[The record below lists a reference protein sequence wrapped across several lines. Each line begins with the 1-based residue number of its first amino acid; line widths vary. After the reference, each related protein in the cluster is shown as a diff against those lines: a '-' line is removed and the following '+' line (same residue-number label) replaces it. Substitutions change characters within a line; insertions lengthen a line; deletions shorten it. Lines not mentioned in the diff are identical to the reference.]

1 MSYTPEDKVIWEDL
15 APSLQE
21 KFRKEVQ
28 KHVDKYF
35 SDSDILGDKLS
46 NYFFVNI
53 PPKVNT
59 SDDTTLEVKTTNVT
73 KKQQTSET
81 LSAKQDAFKNG
92 YQVEKAPFV
101 ISQNGKEYL
110 LYNLKNP
117 DRGIDNICVTEL
129 KENKNILDV
138 EAKSDNRYLTS
149 VQSGHLYLMY
159 GADNAK
165 SIYRFTYTDII
176 KPNTWQRQG
185 DRPVTALQYQGRH
198 GYDNVFGPPDNNRYL
213 ISEFSNNEYNTIM
226 KLTLADNV
234 TVLRTSNT
242 PANRVL
248 TKNLSAA
255 IPITNQ
261 SMILDKRNNL
271 FIFIQFA
278 NFGTMIL
285 ASFNVDRN
293 RFFNDAS
300 YIVPLEWV
308 SEYENITD
316 DTIKTKDANTK
327 LIDYDKDL
335 DSINVTYDE
344 VTDKYYFTKKYS
356 SYEDHEYKNYS
367 VFTVNGSDLSY
378 SMLNNGWE
386 YFRSVWTE
394 RKFTDYPRF
403 KDTVIMNIFFQ
414 PPYITALA
422 NGAYGIWFNA
432 KIKYN
437 NIDYIKSF
445 VTMVSYD
452 GKTIHHMGPD
462 SLHEITLKGRVL
474 DNCFIF
480 NAQDDAIVIEATT
493 SAQFLIKTNGSID
506 QRDWDDPVDISKLF
520 INRPI
525 DPGINTKYGSSV
537 VYWCRESN
545 ILFHVFA
552 TKCNRLEPSTKANE
566 VYLETYDLSK
576 NQMPR
581 IMIRKL
587 FSFDK
592 GDMFKK
598 LDNAYN
604 IFRNSLNLIVDRKRK
619 LILFSAVLIRM
630 DIKSY
635 VESVPFYEI
644 PNTQYKDEYYVYMIT
659 GFKGGEVDKLLMTGR
674 SDVML
679 GASLNDLISGTNS
692 IDTKMGWKFGFGRGN
707 FVFGYMSDIDKY
719 YITSKLE
726 DESAD
731 KMNMV
736 VFDGDDLD
744 ISKKYWDMIPWNN
757 TITIEK
763 NMGKVDVYET
773 TKWETIDVGSM
784 VYDDTLVIHSKMD
797 YLTSASKF
805 DVMEYPSSKISYY
818 RPKNR
823 IDFYSNEAI
832 SKTINKRY
840 ETNINGFRRYGKIMS
855 LDKSMLLR
863 STVKEAKSDTE
874 FVVYK
879 TDPENFT
886 INGDQFR
893 YLYSDIQPP
902 TETIELSEEV
912 KNKLKSMK
920 LTMNYIASDVADINR
935 TPFIE
940 NYIQFNGAYNY
951 ETKTLYSI
959 YYYKGAV
966 INDSDTSGE
975 YFGMWLLIYEVDS
988 QEYKLYNLTKETPKI
1003 LEDNTNFNKIRTEHK
1018 VYNKLFIYPTITIAM
1033 IDEKE
1038 HFYAD
1043 IIKEVIPP
1051 KEKAHG
1057 INGVNYRPY
1066 EFYVDGN
1073 LFKTNIIDQWR
1084 CLSLYG
1090 LSYDKARGYYLMY
1103 NISSNSLM
1111 IISTRNP
1118 ANPDMPEYTRDDLL
1132 LSLKADYEQVY
1143 SFDKLVRPFKTDTAA
1158 TQPPSGNEKKAKCDI
1173 GGGQVFL
1180 GGKYS
1185 VFGGQKDIELVDNKT
1200 TYFYLSRKNRAKEV
1214 TLEIYDKPLLGV
1226 SNPLKNDKPYSD
1238 PSMFETVLV
1247 AAIKVENNQVTKVNK
1262 YPIGDS
1268 YLYFNFK

>member
-59 SDDTTLEVKTTNVT
+59 SDDTTLEVKTTNGT

-81 LSAKQDAFKNG
+81 LSAKEDAFKNG
-92 YQVEKAPFV
+92 YQVEKAPFI

-165 SIYRFTYTDII
+165 SIHRFAYTDIT

-213 ISEFSNNEYNTIM
+213 ISEFSNGEYNTIM
-226 KLTLADNV
+226 KLTLADN
-234 TVLRTSNT
+234 TTILRTSNT

-378 SMLNNGWE
+378 SMLENGWE
-386 YFRSVWTE
+386 YFKSVWTE

-474 DNCFIF
+474 DNCSIF
-480 NAQDDAIVIEATT
+480 NAQDDAIVIEANA
-493 SAQFLIKTNGSID
+493 SAEFLIKTNGSID
-506 QRDWDDPVDISKLF
+506 QRDWDDPIDISKLF

-525 DPGINTKYGSSV
+525 DPGINPKYGSSV

-545 ILFHVFA
+545 ILFHVFV
-552 TKCNRLEPSTKANE
+552 TKYNLLEPSTKANE

-576 NQMPR
+576 NQMSR

-619 LILFSAVLIRM
+619 LILFSAVLVRM

-635 VESVPFYEI
+635 AESVPFYEI
-644 PNTQYKDEYYVYMIT
+644 PNTQYKDEYYAYMIT
-659 GFKGGEVDKLLMTGR
+659 GFKGGEVDKLLMTGG
-674 SDVML
+674 SDVAL

-757 TITIEK
+757 TTTIEK
-763 NMGKVDVYET
+763 NMGKVDVYDV
-773 TKWETIDVGSM
+773 TKCGVVGEGF
-784 VYDDTLVIHSKMD
+784 VYDDTVYIHFSPEE
-797 YLTSASKF
+797 YIISSSKF
-805 DVMEYPSSKISYY
+805 DTMYYPTSKIVYY
-818 RPKNR
+818 KPKNR
-823 IDFYSNEAI
+823 IDFYSDYEI
-832 SKTINKRY
+832 SKFINKRY
-840 ETNINGFRRYGKIMS
+840 YSKINGFRVDGKIMS
-855 LDKSMLLR
+855 LDRSMLLR
-863 STVKEAKSDTE
+863 SAVKEAKSDTE

-879 TDPENFT
+879 TDPDNFI

-893 YLYSDIQPP
+893 YLYSNAYPP

-912 KNKLKSMK
+912 KDKLKSMN
-920 LTMNYIASDVADINR
+920 LTMNYLASDISDINR
-935 TPFIE
+935 EPFVE
-940 NYIQFNGAYNY
+940 NYIFFQGRYNY
-951 ETKTLYSI
+951 ETKTLYSM
-959 YYYKGAV
+959 YYYKGYI
-966 INDSDTSGE
+966 INNSDMSGE
-975 YFGMWLLIYEVDS
+975 NFGVWLLIYKVDT
-988 QEYKLYNLTKETPKI
+988 QEYKLYNLTKYSQEI
-1003 LEDNTNFNKIRTEHK
+1003 LEDTESFKLMRSRYKI
-1018 VYNKLFIYPTITIAM
+1018 YNRLFIYPELSIGM
-1033 IDEKE
+1033 IDEEE
-1038 HFYAD
+1038 HFYS
-1043 IIKEVIPP
+1043 EVYKLIMP
-1051 KEKAHG
+1051 KTILEIG
-1057 INGVNYRPY
+1057 QTGWMNPR
-1066 EFYVDGN
+1066 EFYKDGDV
-1073 LFKTNIIDQWR
+1073 FKSR
-1084 CLSLYG
+1084 ALKRSVASLYG
-1090 LSYDKARGYYLMY
+1090 LSYDKARGYYLVDRQF
-1103 NISSNSLM
+1103 SSLLKM
-1111 IISTRNP
+1111 TSTRNP
-1118 ANPDMPEYTRDDLL
+1118 ADPSMPEYTRDDLL
-1132 LSLKADYEQVY
+1132 LSDKADYMQIY
-1143 SFDKLVRPFKTDTAA
+1143 SFDKIIRPFKTDTA
-1158 TQPPSGNEKKAKCDI
+1158 TPQPPSGNEKKAKCDI
-1173 GGGQVFL
+1173 DGGQVFL

-1185 VFGGQKDIELVDNKT
+1185 VFNGQKDIELVDNKT
-1200 TYFYLSRKNRAKEV
+1200 TYFYLSRKNKTKEV

-1238 PSMFETVLV
+1238 PSMFETVLI

>member
-59 SDDTTLEVKTTNVT
+59 SDDTTLEVKTTNGT
-73 KKQQTSET
+73 KKQLTSET

-92 YQVEKAPFV
+92 YRVEKAPFV

-149 VQSGHLYLMY
+149 AQSGHLYIMY
-159 GADNAK
+159 GADNARA
-165 SIYRFTYTDII
+165 IARFTYTDIT
-176 KPNTWQRQG
+176 KPNTWQMQG

-198 GYDNVFGPPDNNRYL
+198 GYDNVFGTSNNNRYL
-213 ISEFSNNEYNTIM
+213 ISEFSNDEYNTIM
-226 KLTLADNV
+226 KLTLADN
-234 TVLRTSNT
+234 TTILRTSNT

-378 SMLNNGWE
+378 SMLENGWE

-403 KDTVIMNIFFQ
+403 KDTVIMNILFQ

-474 DNCFIF
+474 DNCSIF
-480 NAQDDAIVIEATT
+480 NAQDDAIVIEANA
-493 SAQFLIKTNGSID
+493 SAEFLIKTNGSID
-506 QRDWDDPVDISKLF
+506 QKDWDDPVDISKLF

-525 DPGINTKYGSSV
+525 YPGINTKYGSSV

-545 ILFHVFA
+545 ILFHVFV
-552 TKCNRLEPSTKANE
+552 TEYNRLAPSTKANE

-619 LILFSAVLIRM
+619 LILFSAVLVRM

-659 GFKGGEVDKLLMTGR
+659 GFKGGEVDKLLMTGG
-674 SDVML
+674 SNVTL

-757 TITIEK
+757 TTTIEK
-763 NMGKVDVYET
+763 NMGKVDVYDV
-773 TKWETIDVGSM
+773 TKCGVVGEGF
-784 VYDDTLVIHSKMD
+784 VYDDTVYIHFLRD
-797 YLTSASKF
+797 YIISSSKF
-805 DVMEYPSSKISYY
+805 DTIHYPTSKIVYY
-818 RPKNR
+818 KPKNR
-823 IDFYSNEAI
+823 IDFYSDYEI
-832 SKTINKRY
+832 SRFINKRY
-840 ETNINGFRRYGKIMS
+840 YSKINEFRVDGKIMS
-855 LDKSMLLR
+855 LDRSMLLR

-879 TDPENFT
+879 TDPDNFI

-893 YLYSDIQPP
+893 YLYLGIYPP

-912 KNKLKSMK
+912 KDKLKSMN
-920 LTMNYIASDVADINR
+920 LTMNYLASDISDINR
-935 TPFIE
+935 GPFVE
-940 NYIQFNGAYNY
+940 NYTFFQGRYNY
-951 ETKTLYSI
+951 ETKTLYSM
-959 YYYKGAV
+959 YYYKGYI
-966 INDSDTSGE
+966 INNSDMSGE
-975 YFGMWLLIYEVDS
+975 NFGVWLLIYKVDT
-988 QEYKLYNLTKETPKI
+988 QEYKLYNLTKYSQEI
-1003 LEDNTNFNKIRTEHK
+1003 LEDTESFKLMRSRYKI
-1018 VYNKLFIYPTITIAM
+1018 YNRLFIYPELSIDM
-1033 IDEKE
+1033 IDEEE
-1038 HFYAD
+1038 HFYS
-1043 IIKEVIPP
+1043 EVHKLIMP
-1051 KEKAHG
+1051 KTILEIG
-1057 INGVNYRPY
+1057 QIGWMNPR
-1066 EFYVDGN
+1066 EFYKDGDV
-1073 LFKTNIIDQWR
+1073 FKSRALKQSVVN
-1084 CLSLYG
+1084 LYG
-1090 LSYDKARGYYLMY
+1090 LSYDKARGYYLVDRQF
-1103 NISSNSLM
+1103 SSLLKM
-1111 IISTRNP
+1111 TSTRNP
-1118 ANPDMPEYTRDDLL
+1118 ADPSMPEYTRDDLL
-1132 LSLKADYEQVY
+1132 LSDKADYRQIY
-1143 SFDKLVRPFKTDTAA
+1143 SFDKIIRPFKTDTA
-1158 TQPPSGNEKKAKCDI
+1158 TPQPPPGNEKRAKCDI
-1173 GGGQVFL
+1173 GGEQVFL

-1185 VFGGQKDIELVDNKT
+1185 VFNGQKDIELVDNKT

-1214 TLEIYDKPLLGV
+1214 TLEIYDKPLLSV

-1247 AAIKVENNQVTKVNK
+1247 AAIKVENNRVTKVNK